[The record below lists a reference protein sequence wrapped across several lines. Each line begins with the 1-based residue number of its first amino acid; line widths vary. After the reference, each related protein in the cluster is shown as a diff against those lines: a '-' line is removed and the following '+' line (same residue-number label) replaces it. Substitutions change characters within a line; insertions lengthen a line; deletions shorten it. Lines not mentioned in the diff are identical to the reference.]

1 MRLGL
6 EDVEEGTEPD
16 RANGQRT
23 DAAAGHEQG
32 GLKAQPRRA
41 VRVVSIAHELITIS
55 RRHTARYGLA
65 PYCRLFCTQS
75 TGQHVAAHAARQAAL
90 MPSKGHISL
99 IIAKLPKIGF
109 EPALTAGEAAN
120 PILRTWT
127 M

>member
-41 VRVVSIAHELITIS
+41 VRVVSIAHELITIP
-55 RRHTARYGLA
+55 RRHTAATGSRRTAGYSA
-65 PYCRLFCTQS
+65 HKS
-75 TGQHVAAHAARQAAL
+75 TGQHVTAHAARQAAL